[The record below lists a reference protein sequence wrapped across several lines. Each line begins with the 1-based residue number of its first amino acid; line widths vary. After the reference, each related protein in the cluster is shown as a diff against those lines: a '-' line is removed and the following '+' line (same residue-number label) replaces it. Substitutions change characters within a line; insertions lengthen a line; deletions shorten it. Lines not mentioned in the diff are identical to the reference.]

1 VTSSN
6 LIALTNH
13 LWQST
18 LFAVM
23 VSCLALLLRKNSARV
38 RYLLW
43 LAASA
48 KFLVPFALLTA
59 IGAQIP
65 WSVGP
70 NHGATPAFFLTADQ
84 KATQVMQFAGER
96 ATSLAQVTHAAN
108 YGDVVLIAFEL
119 LWVLGTLV
127 VATHWFSRW
136 RLVRRALHESTQT
149 SLAFVIRVRLSSAQ
163 LEPAVVG
170 IRRPVLLLPKGIEQR
185 LTPEEIRAVL
195 AHERCHVAWRDN
207 LAATLHMIVEALFW
221 FHPLIW
227 WLGIRIVDERERAC
241 DEQVLSEGHAPQS
254 YAEGILKVC
263 EHYLESRLACIAGVS
278 GANLSERIEAIV
290 KNRSIERLSAVRKLV
305 VTLAACAT
313 IAVPVGVGVFT
324 SPHAHAQAGAPDTGE
339 PNYRDVT
346 IQSKQTIGKNAS
358 KVWFQLSGIQRD
370 YDGLR
375 SFIADAYGVADSQVA
390 GWDWSKEPGYDI
402 TAEDPKL
409 LPPSGQYAVMRDL
422 LAKRF
427 GLVVRRG
434 RKRMD
439 GYALLISPGG
449 LKLRPNG
456 GGQNSPMRFQ
466 MSVGRLEAI
475 NWPLDELMKYLS
487 NHVLRAPVVD
497 QTGLQGNYDYKVT
510 WKQFTPDAQPDPAA
524 VAKALEEQLGLHL
537 KAKPVTV
544 DVINV
549 VALKPSGS
557 VVTANRMT
565 VNFQDADI
573 GQMAAAVQMATHKTF
588 VIDPRVHFPVPMQS
602 SKPMSPTEFYGA
614 CLNIS
619 QLHGFAAV
627 AAGELVK
634 ILPDTNAH

>member
-23 VSCLALLLRKNSARV
+23 VSCLALLLSKNSARV

-59 IGAQIP
+59 VGAQIP

-70 NHGATPAFFLTADQ
+70 NHGATPAFFLTADRQ
-84 KATQVMQFAGER
+84 AAQVVQFAAEP
-96 ATSLAQVTHAAN
+96 ATFLEQVTHAASC
-108 YGDVVLIAFEL
+108 GDVVLITFEL

-127 VATHWFSRW
+127 VAAHWFARW
-136 RLVRRALHESTQT
+136 RLVRRALRESTPM
-149 SLAFVIRVRLSSAQ
+149 SLAFVIPVRSSSAQ

-170 IRRPVLLLPKGIEQR
+170 IRRPVLLLPKGMEQR
-185 LTPEEIRAVL
+185 FTPEEIRAVL

-207 LAATLHMIVEALFW
+207 VAATLHMIVEALFW

-227 WLGIRIVDERERAC
+227 WLGMRMVDERERAC
-241 DEQVLSEGHAPQS
+241 DEQVLAEGHAPQS
-254 YAEGILKVC
+254 YAEGILRVC
-263 EHYLESRLACIAGVS
+263 EHYLESRLACVAGVS
-278 GANLSERIEAIV
+278 GANLRRRIQAIV
-290 KNRSIERLSAVRKLV
+290 KNRAIERLSAVRKLMI
-305 VTLAACAT
+305 TLAACAT

-324 SPHAHAQAGAPDTGE
+324 SPHARAQGGAPDTPE
-339 PNYRDVT
+339 PDYRDVS
-346 IQSKQTIGKNAS
+346 IQSEHIVGKNAS
-358 KVWFQLSGIQRD
+358 KVWLELGGIQRD
-370 YDGLR
+370 YDGMR
-375 SFIADAYGVADSQVA
+375 SFIADAYGVADSQVV

-409 LPPSGQYAVMRDL
+409 LPPSGQYVIMRDL
-422 LAKRF
+422 LAKHF

-449 LKLRPNG
+449 LKLKPNG
-456 GGQNSPMRFQ
+456 GGQDSPMRFQ
-466 MSVGRLEAI
+466 MSVDRLEAI
-475 NWPLDELMKYLS
+475 NWPLDTLMTYLA

-497 QTGLQGNYDYKVT
+497 QTGLKGTYDYKVT
-510 WKQFTPDAQPDPAA
+510 WKQFSPDASPDPAA
-524 VAKALEEQLGLHL
+524 MAKALEEQLGLRL
-537 KAKPVTV
+537 ESKSVTV

-549 VALKPSGS
+549 IALKTSES
-557 VVTANRMT
+557 VVM
-565 VNFQDADI
+565 
-573 GQMAAAVQMATHKTF
+573 
-588 VIDPRVHFPVPMQS
+588 
-602 SKPMSPTEFYGA
+602 PTG
-614 CLNIS
+614 
-619 QLHGFAAV
+619 
-627 AAGELVK
+627 
-634 ILPDTNAH
+634 